1 MRVRRRCVRNGDT
14 FQSGAQLTTSS
25 KDTSASPLVPILLGG
40 GVLSRDQVEAGTRL
54 AKELDMEL
62 HEALV
67 DAGITEADKLD
78 SSIKALEQVE
88 AKKITLDLA
97 IRAVRLTIQNKVTLE
112 EAIKSIEKLHQQT
125 HIVVSATNELTQ
137 LLMSAKMLTRESLG
151 TALKNSQDAGM
162 MVGQW
167 LVTDNQ
173 LTTKELYTALSAVLM
188 IRETG
193 LEKEK
198 AAQGL
203 RYAKKREIT
212 FEQALFE
219 LGFFIHP
226 DAKTTRV
233 GELFEMA
240 GLIGLDEM
248 SECLEIELFKK
259 KPFGQILVERG
270 IVNRDQL
277 ESAETLQGS
286 IAKGTLRPYQAAE
299 ALHRVLKEDKDVYA
313 SIAEYQ
319 LLHKADP
326 NTRLGDLLVEAEV
339 CKREELEQAMAKTD
353 SAVKIGKLLLDSKL
367 LNEDVLYKTLR
378 VQTLLRF
385 GYVPRTKA
393 VELLKYTVSKKVSL
407 DEALEALE
415 VRVPP
420 RMQWS
425 WV

>member
-1 MRVRRRCVRNGDT
+1 M
-14 FQSGAQLTTSS
+14 TTSS

-40 GVLSRDQVEAGTRL
+40 GVLSRDQVEAGTKL

-67 DAGITEADKLD
+67 DAGITEADKLEP
-78 SSIKALEQVE
+78 SIKALKQVE
-88 AKKITLDLA
+88 DKKITLDLA
-97 IRAVRLTIQNKVTLE
+97 IRAVRLTIQNNVSLE

-137 LLMSAKMLTRESLG
+137 LLMSAKMLTRENLG

-167 LVTDNQ
+167 LLTDNQ

-203 RYAKKREIT
+203 RYAKKREIS

-286 IAKGTLRPYQAAE
+286 VAKGTLRPYQAAE
-299 ALHRVLKEDKDVYA
+299 ALRRVLKEDKDVYA

-319 LLHKADP
+319 LLHKADT

-367 LNEDVLYKTLR
+367 LTEDVLYKTLR

-385 GYVPRTKA
+385 GYVPRHRA
-393 VELLKYTVSKKVSL
+393 VELLKHAVSKNVTL
-407 DEALEALE
+407 DEALETLE
-415 VRVPP
+415 IRVPP

>member
-1 MRVRRRCVRNGDT
+1 
-14 FQSGAQLTTSS
+14 
-25 KDTSASPLVPILLGG
+25 
-40 GVLSRDQVEAGTRL
+40 
-54 AKELDMEL
+54 MEL
-62 HEALV
+62 PEALV
-67 DAGITEADKLD
+67 DAGITESDKLET
-78 SSIKALEQVE
+78 SIKALKQVE
-88 AKKITLDLA
+88 DKKITLDMA
-97 IRAVRLTIQNKVTLE
+97 IRAVRLTIQNKVSLE

-125 HIVVSATNELTQ
+125 HIVVSATNEFTQ
-137 LLMSAKMLTRESLG
+137 LLLAAKLLTRENLG

-167 LVTDNQ
+167 LFTDGQ
-173 LTTKELYTALSAVLM
+173 LTSKDLYTALSAVLLM
-188 IRETG
+188 RETG
-193 LEKEK
+193 LEKDK

-240 GLIGLDEM
+240 GLIGLEEM

-259 KPFGQILVERG
+259 KNFGQILVERG

-299 ALHRVLKEDKDVYA
+299 ALYRVIKEDKDVYA

-319 LLHKADP
+319 LLHKVDS
-326 NTRLGDLLVEAEV
+326 NTRVGDLLVEAEV
-339 CKREELEQAMAKTD
+339 CKREELEEVMAKHD

-367 LNEDVLYKTLR
+367 LTEEVLYKTLR

-385 GYVPRTKA
+385 GYLTRTRA
-393 VELLKYTVSKKVSL
+393 AELLKHSVSKKVSL
-407 DEALEALE
+407 DEAMETLEI
-415 VRVPP
+415 RVPP

>member
-1 MRVRRRCVRNGDT
+1 MRASLRALGDIH
-14 FQSGAQLTTSS
+14 QGAPLTTSS
-25 KDTSASPLVPILLGG
+25 KDTSSSQLVPILLGA

-67 DAGITEADKLD
+67 DAGITEADKLEGA
-78 SSIKALEQVE
+78 IQALKQVE
-88 AKKITLDLA
+88 DKTITLDMA
-97 IRAVRLTIQNKVTLE
+97 IRAVRLTIQNKVSLE

-137 LLMSAKMLTRESLG
+137 LLMSAKMLTRENLG

-162 MVGQW
+162 MIGQW

-173 LTTKELYTALSAVLM
+173 LSTKELYTALSAVLM

-226 DAKTTRV
+226 DAKTTRI

-270 IVNRDQL
+270 LVNRDQL

-286 IAKGTLRPYQAAE
+286 INKGTLKPYQAAE
-299 ALHRVLKEDKDVYA
+299 ALRRVLKEDKDVYA

-319 LLHKADP
+319 LLHKADT

-339 CKREELEQAMAKTD
+339 CQREELEQAMAKTD

-385 GYVPRTKA
+385 GYLPRATA
-393 VELLKYTVSKKVSL
+393 VELLKMAVSKEISL
-407 DEALEALE
+407 DDAMESQSIH
-415 VRVPP
+415 VPP

>member
-1 MRVRRRCVRNGDT
+1 METDQT
-14 FQSGAQLTTSS
+14 GAKLTTSS
-25 KDTSASPLVPILLGG
+25 KDTSASQLVPILLGG
-40 GVLSRDQVEAGTRL
+40 GVLSRDQVEAGTKL
-54 AKELDMEL
+54 AKELGMEL

-67 DAGITEADKLD
+67 DAGITEADKLET
-78 SSIKALEQVE
+78 SIKALKLVE
-88 AKKITLDLA
+88 DKRITLDMA
-97 IRAVRLTIQNKVTLE
+97 IRAVRLTIQNKVSLDD
-112 EAIKSIEKLHQQT
+112 AIKSIEKLHQQT

-137 LLMSAKMLTRESLG
+137 LLMSAKMLTRENLG
-151 TALKNSQDAGM
+151 TALKSSQDAGM

-167 LVTDNQ
+167 LLTDNQ
-173 LTTKELYTALSAVLM
+173 LTTRELYTALGAVLLM
-188 IRETG
+188 RETG
-193 LEKEK
+193 LEKDK

-203 RYAKKREIT
+203 RYAKKREVS

-240 GLIGLDEM
+240 GLIGLEEM

-286 IAKGTLRPYQAAE
+286 VAKGTLKPYQAAE
-299 ALHRVLKEDKDVYA
+299 ALRRVLKEDKDVYA

-319 LLHKADP
+319 LLHKADM
-326 NTRLGDLLVEAEV
+326 NTRLGDLLVESEV
-339 CKREELEQAMAKTD
+339 CKREELEKAMAKTD

-367 LNEDVLYKTLR
+367 LTEEVLYKTLR

-393 VELLKYTVSKKVSL
+393 VELLKHAVSKDVSL
-407 DEALEALE
+407 DDAFEALA